1 MKNTIKSLIKSILNR
16 LGYEIKVKQRNNQNA
31 IIDKINTLNIDM
43 LFDVGANTGQS
54 AIEYFNNGFKGSI
67 VSFEPLL
74 NEYIILKQNSKK
86 HKNWIVAPRM
96 AIGDKDGYIKIN
108 VAGNSGSSSIL
119 PMMDTHLNAAPNS
132 GYVGVQEVEI
142 KKLDSI
148 SEIYINESSIVFLK
162 IDTQGY
168 ESQVLKGSSDL
179 LKKAKGLHLELS
191 LVELYS
197 GQTLWKELIEQ
208 IEKMGFVLWSIEP
221 GFSDLKTGKMLQIDV
236 IFFRN

>member
-74 NEYIILKQNSKK
+74 NEHIELKQNSKK
-86 HKNWIVAPRM
+86 YKNWIVAPRT

-119 PMMDTHLNAAPNS
+119 PMMETHSNAAPKS

-142 KKLDSI
+142 KKLDSVNQ
-148 SEIYINESSIVFLK
+148 IYINESSSIFLK

-168 ESQVLKGSSDL
+168 ESQVLKGSSEL
-179 LKKAKGLHLELS
+179 LKQTLGLHLELS

-208 IEKMGFVLWSIEP
+208 VEKMGFVLWSIEP
-221 GFSDLKTGKMLQIDV
+221 GFYDLKSGKMLQIDV

>member
-1 MKNTIKSLIKSILNR
+1 MKNTLKRFIKLILNS
-16 LGYEIKVKQRNNQNA
+16 LGYEIKVKKQNNQNA
-31 IIDKINTLNIDM
+31 IIDKLNALNIDM

-54 AIEYFNNGFKGSI
+54 AIEYFSNGFKGSI

-74 NEYIILKQNSKK
+74 NEHIELKQNSKK
-86 HKNWIVAPRM
+86 YKNWIVAPRT

-119 PMMDTHLNAAPNS
+119 PMMETHSNAAPKS

-142 KKLDSI
+142 KKLDSVNQ
-148 SEIYINESSIVFLK
+148 IYINESSSIFLK

-168 ESQVLKGSSDL
+168 ESQVLKGSSEL
-179 LKKAKGLHLELS
+179 LKQTLGLHLELS

-208 IEKMGFVLWSIEP
+208 VEKMGFVLWSIEP
-221 GFSDLKTGKMLQIDV
+221 GFYDLKSGKMLQIDV